1 MGSLFHL
8 FLFQG
13 SHLFL
18 EEELT
23 VAVMGVALQWDSHT
37 KTKEGQLRGPSE
49 VLKDGSGM
57 GTLLH

>member
-1 MGSLFHL
+1 
-8 FLFQG
+8 
-13 SHLFL
+13 LFL